1 MDETQARKAAEER
14 LQQQAGFKKM
24 VAGFLGLIVLAV
36 VIWALTGQGYFWPA
50 WMILGLAVATAATAW
65 SAYGPR
71 PKGPSQAE
79 IDEEARKFEDG

>member
-14 LQQQAGFKKM
+14 LNAQAGFKKT
-24 VAGFLGLIVLAV
+24 VGSFLVVILIAV

-50 WMILGLAVATAATAW
+50 WVILGVGLATAGMAW

-71 PKGPSQAE
+71 EKGPSQSE
-79 IDEEARKFEDG
+79 IEEEARKYEDG